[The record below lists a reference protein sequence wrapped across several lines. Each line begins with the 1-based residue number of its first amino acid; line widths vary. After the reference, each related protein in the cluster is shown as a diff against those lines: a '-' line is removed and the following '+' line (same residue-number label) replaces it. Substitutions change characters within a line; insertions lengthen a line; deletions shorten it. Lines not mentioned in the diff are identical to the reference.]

1 VCYNISINP
10 FFVFMLEP
18 TYRSALSHAW
28 QLVWHHKIMWI
39 FGIFSVVLSHF
50 GVSNFVGQIMALD
63 RRSFFYRDYS
73 AFFSFD
79 YWQPLISGWSLWLFL
94 IVLLLVILVVLISV
108 AAEGAIIAAA
118 SEWFHKHTTPRF
130 DQAWHRGIKHF
141 WRLLAVRVMQRIIL
155 GALLLL
161 IGYLLSRFA
170 QVESS
175 INTFYKVVVFAAGFL
190 VAFMVSAISIYAAG
204 YIVHDENSLRTA
216 LEKAT
221 YLFRRHVVV
230 SMELSVI
237 ELVLSLCLGVLFI
250 SSSFWLLVPSV
261 ILSVI
266 AGLTGYLSLI
276 TFGIVF
282 SLVLFVIT
290 VILLGGI
297 FYAFIIS
304 TWIYL
309 FMKMHHEGVA
319 SRILSWLGMKRV

>member
-1 VCYNISINP
+1 
-10 FFVFMLEP
+10 M
-18 TYRSALSHAW
+18 
-28 QLVWHHKIMWI
+28 
-39 FGIFSVVLSHF
+39 
-50 GVSNFVGQIMALD
+50 
-63 RRSFFYRDYS
+63 
-73 AFFSFD
+73 
-79 YWQPLISGWSLWLFL
+79 
-94 IVLLLVILVVLISV
+94 
-108 AAEGAIIAAA
+108 
-118 SEWFHKHTTPRF
+118 
-130 DQAWHRGIKHF
+130 
-141 WRLLAVRVMQRIIL
+141 RVMQRIIL